1 MSQPELKKDSRE
13 TLYHCTQ
20 HLLLA
25 LLTEAADSEKQALY
39 KSLEWLGISEIR
51 WLNASA
57 DELDSPSADVLL
69 SLDTHQIKGDFSHHA
84 KP

>member
-20 HLLLA
+20 HLLYA
-25 LLTEAADSEKQALY
+25 LLTEAGDSEKQALY

-57 DELDSPSADVLL
+57 ADLDRPGADVLQPTNANQ
-69 SLDTHQIKGDFSHHA
+69 SQEIPIS
-84 KP
+84 

>member
-51 WLNASA
+51 CLQASA
-57 DELDSPSADVLL
+57 ADLDRPGADVLQPTNTNQ
-69 SLDTHQIKGDFSHHA
+69 STGDI
-84 KP
+84 